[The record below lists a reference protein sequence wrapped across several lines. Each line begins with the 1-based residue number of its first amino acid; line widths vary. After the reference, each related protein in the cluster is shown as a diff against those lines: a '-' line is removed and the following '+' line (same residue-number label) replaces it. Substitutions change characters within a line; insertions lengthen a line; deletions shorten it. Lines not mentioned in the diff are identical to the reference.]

1 MPALVIS
8 PELVLFFTAI
18 VVLIL
23 DILFQQKRPKA
34 ITALALLGLFGAL
47 ICTLLTFEQGA
58 VELFSR
64 SLMID
69 PVSQFFKLLLIFS
82 GIMTVVL
89 TWMSTEIEM
98 DEKAEMYVLVILS
111 TLAMCI
117 LSSAIHFLVLFLAF
131 EAAAIASYVLAAFK
145 RKSGVSSEAGVKLF
159 VHTALTSIL
168 LAFGIVLLY
177 GLGKSF
183 NIIDIRQQLA
193 TQAPP
198 VTYLWVCF
206 GLIFTAVAARMAVFP
221 FHFLAPDV
229 YEGSPSPV
237 SAFFSVSTNVA
248 AAAVIFRLCIHIFS
262 VKGDG
267 NWTHLVGFDWP
278 LLVAGVAAV
287 TMTIGNL
294 AAIHQTNLKRLI
306 GYSCIAQ
313 MGYVLMGLVVLNHVG
328 ITAIL
333 FSLAAYSIVT
343 MGTFFV
349 IQMVTDQNQSE
360 KISVL
365 RGLVWRSPYE
375 GVALCIFLLSLSG
388 IPPLLGFV
396 GKFYMLGVVVRE
408 KLYWLAIV
416 GAINWVIG
424 LTYYLS
430 MIRQIFASRGHQ
442 SGDSAVS
449 GSSIVYVALAS
460 LVVPTL
466 ALGIYWD
473 PLMNSITRFL
483 GEVSW

>member
-1 MPALVIS
+1 MPVLVIS

-18 VVLIL
+18 LVLIL
-23 DILFQQKRPKA
+23 DILFQQRRPKA
-34 ITALALLGLFGAL
+34 ITAATIFGMFGAL
-47 ICTLLTFEQGA
+47 VFTLLTFEHGA

-69 PVSQFFKLLLIFS
+69 PVSQFFKVLLIFS
-82 GIMTVVL
+82 GIMTVIL
-89 TWMSTEIEM
+89 TWMSAEIKM
-98 DEKAEMYVLVILS
+98 DEKAEMYVLVILA
-111 TLAMCI
+111 TLAMCV
-117 LSSAIHFLVLFLAF
+117 LCSAVHFLVLFLAF

-145 RKSGVSSEAGVKLF
+145 RTSGVSSEAGVKLF

-193 TQAPP
+193 TQTPS

-206 GLIFTAVAARMAVFP
+206 GLIFAAIAARMAVFP

-248 AAAVIFRLCIHIFS
+248 CTAVVFRLCIHIFS

-267 NWTHLVGFDWP
+267 NWTHLVGFEWP
-278 LLVAGVAAV
+278 QLIAGVAAV
-287 TMTIGNL
+287 TMTLGNL

-313 MGYVLMGLVVLNHVG
+313 MGYILMGLAVLNHVG

-333 FSLAAYSIVT
+333 FSLAAYSIMT

-365 RGLVWRSPYE
+365 RGLVWKSPYE
-375 GVALCIFLLSLSG
+375 GVALCVFLLSLSG
-388 IPPLLGFV
+388 LPPLLGFV

-408 KLYWLAIV
+408 KLYWLAIA
-416 GAINWVIG
+416 GAVNWVIG
-424 LTYYLS
+424 LTYYLA
-430 MIRQIFASRGHQ
+430 MIRQVFASRGHR
-442 SGDSAVS
+442 SDDVAMAG
-449 GSSIVYVALAS
+449 GSIVYVTLAS
-460 LVVPTL
+460 LMIPTL

-483 GEVSW
+483 GVVTW